1 MQNFTFLSESAKND
15 DGGSLRERKRAATR
29 AAITAVARS
38 LTAQEG
44 LSGFTVE
51 QVCEEVGISRRTFFN
66 YFPTKEDAIVG
77 HFDDEAPEG
86 IFEAFVQGGAVTPS
100 GSISPTLLQDL
111 FDLTWAL
118 SEHMTMSPEQ
128 TRQLI
133 RVIGKEP
140 QLLVKII
147 GASEGREAD
156 FAGLIA
162 EREGIP
168 PDHPVAVM
176 ATTIMGSIARKTS
189 SIYFSATNTR
199 GYHQLLLA
207 NINAARELFSQPF
220 TSPEGTA

>member
-1 MQNFTFLSESAKND
+1 VQNFTFVTESAKND

-29 AAITAVARS
+29 ASLTAVARS
-38 LTAQEG
+38 LTARHG
-44 LSGFTVE
+44 LNGFTVD

-66 YFPTKEDAIVG
+66 YFPSKEDAIVG

-86 IFEAFVQGGAVTPS
+86 IFEAFVRGGA
-100 GSISPTLLQDL
+100 GSPAGTVSPTLLQDL

-133 RVIGKEP
+133 QVIGKEP

-156 FAGLIA
+156 FAALIA

-168 PDHPVAVM
+168 PDHPVAVT
-176 ATTIMGSIARKTS
+176 ATAIMGSIARRTS
-189 SIYFSATNTR
+189 SKYFSTTNTR
-199 GYHQLLLA
+199 SYHELLLA
-207 NINAARELFSQPF
+207 NINAARELFSQQF
-220 TSPEGTA
+220 TSPEGSA